1 MQIHTKAEREKI
13 RAEVRAA
20 RHAAQQQCIKVH
32 AELFQRLR
40 EAPRTQRGA
49 ISMSGVWVRPEMATA
64 IARPLP
70 AAAPAA
76 APAPALARPPVALE
90 PAPGRR
96 RVGQHAQFLLHLRQ
110 VFTQAALGVLDQV
123 AQFGRIQQRVRP

>member
-1 MQIHTKAEREKI
+1 MLNPTKAEREKI

-76 APAPALARPPVALE
+76 APAPVLARLPVALE
-90 PAPGRR
+90 PAPGGR

-123 AQFGRIQQRVRP
+123 AQFGRVQQRVRP